1 MFKQARLL
9 FLYTETPLHV
19 GSGSSL
25 GTVDLPIQR
34 ESHTNFP
41 MIQSTGIKGKLRNV
55 FENNGLGND
64 VDVVKVVNAIFGSES
79 SNAGALSP
87 GDGRLLL
94 FPVRSL
100 AGVFAWITC
109 PFVIS
114 RLQRDLAICKNREQG
129 TGNGK
134 QEEDTVQNMRISEP
148 ESNQAYVPKGSK
160 LIIDKAIVLEEFS
173 FEVQSNHNGI
183 KALAEWL
190 AENALPQSNEYEF
203 WRNKLKKDLVVVSD
217 DTFKDFCKFSTD
229 VVSRIKLNTETK
241 IAEKGALW
249 TEENLP
255 ADALLYTPL
264 FACNP
269 RQDKVIKI
277 ENKELNAELI
287 LELMENNF
295 SGKRL
300 QLGGNETVGRGIVA
314 TRMMGKKEDKTNG

>member
-114 RLQRDLAICKNREQG
+114 RLQRDLAIANHSQTWEIPQ
-129 TGNGK
+129 
-134 QEEDTVQNMRISEP
+134 P
-148 ESNQAYVPKGSK
+148 ESNQAYVPAGSK
-160 LIIDKAIVLEEFS
+160 EIVLEEFC
-173 FEVQSNHNGI
+173 F
-183 KALAEWL
+183 
-190 AENALPQSNEYEF
+190 
-203 WRNKLKKDLVVVSD
+203 
-217 DTFKDFCKFSTD
+217 
-229 VVSRIKLNTETK
+229 ETK
-241 IAEKGALW
+241 SDQ
-249 TEENLP
+249 N
-255 ADALLYTPL
+255 D
-264 FACNP
+264 
-269 RQDKVIKI
+269 
-277 ENKELNAELI
+277 
-287 LELMENNF
+287 
-295 SGKRL
+295 
-300 QLGGNETVGRGIVA
+300 
-314 TRMMGKKEDKTNG
+314 